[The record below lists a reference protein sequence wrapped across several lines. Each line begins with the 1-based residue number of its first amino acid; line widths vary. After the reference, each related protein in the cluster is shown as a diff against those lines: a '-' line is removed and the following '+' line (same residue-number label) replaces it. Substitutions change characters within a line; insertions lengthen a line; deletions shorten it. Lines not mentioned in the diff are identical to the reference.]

1 MHQKATI
8 TVQKQKHTLKNN
20 TMAYLNK
27 QQHNLY
33 KKLCD
38 EYNDNNIQRFASF
51 QSFLDSKQVK
61 AYKSKKE
68 NALTDILAVIQYAEN
83 DF

>member
-1 MHQKATI
+1 MNKA
-8 TVQKQKHTLKNN
+8 
-20 TMAYLNK
+20 
-27 QQHNLY
+27 QHKLY
-33 KKLCD
+33 SSLCH

-61 AYKSKKE
+61 AYKSKKAD
-68 NALTDILAVIQYAEN
+68 ALTNIIEVIQFAKT